1 MITTTEGSYRVLQ
14 AKYRQQAQQSDIM
27 SIIDTTDTSLLKLDD
42 QDSPKSSAQVLPT
55 EQVQSSAAKP
65 SSWPSGSTSTAS
77 TTAQE
82 SIIEITKDDVLFG
95 RGGGTNRH
103 PGNIY
108 FRDLVSEQQP
118 AYVQARKSDKTLIA
132 KSIVAKIRESQG
144 RFLKVI
150 SKGVYEDVNDKKAA
164 EKTSQALREGLCERM
179 REIISV
185 GGVGVQQL
193 KKVGVELYVD
203 DGDEVRR
210 KVQKYQ
216 AMQMNGGEDGNVSG
230 TESEEDGKPAG
241 KLTRL

>member
-1 MITTTEGSYRVLQ
+1 M
-14 AKYRQQAQQSDIM
+14 
-27 SIIDTTDTSLLKLDD
+27 
-42 QDSPKSSAQVLPT
+42 
-55 EQVQSSAAKP
+55 
-65 SSWPSGSTSTAS
+65 
-77 TTAQE
+77 
-82 SIIEITKDDVLFG
+82 
-95 RGGGTNRH
+95 
-103 PGNIY
+103 
-108 FRDLVSEQQP
+108 
-118 AYVQARKSDKTLIA
+118 
-132 KSIVAKIRESQG
+132 
-144 RFLKVI
+144 
-150 SKGVYEDVNDKKAA
+150 NDKKAA